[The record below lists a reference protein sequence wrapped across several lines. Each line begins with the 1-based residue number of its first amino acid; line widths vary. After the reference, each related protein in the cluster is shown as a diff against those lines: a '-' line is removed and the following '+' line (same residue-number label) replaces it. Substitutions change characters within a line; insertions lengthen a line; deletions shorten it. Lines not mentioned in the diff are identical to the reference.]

1 MSNNKMSLRNL
12 MYCAVA
18 IGGLTLSACGYDAG
32 DRAVSGG
39 LIGAGAGAAI
49 GAAAGNPAA
58 GAVVGGLAGA
68 TVGAVSDPCSLNLG
82 DPWWRDHGG
91 RRGYEERCGR

>member
-1 MSNNKMSLRNL
+1 

-39 LIGAGAGAAI
+39 TNVA
-49 GAAAGNPAA
+49 NY
-58 GAVVGGLAGA
+58 
-68 TVGAVSDPCSLNLG
+68 DNLCELQNNVNH
-82 DPWWRDHGG
+82 RDF
-91 RRGYEERCGR
+91 ERK